1 MLRGLR
7 GYALHAITRESSRYT
22 DPRLGAECPRDTGCR
37 HAGRIKRYRLP
48 RLFPLLAPQT
58 CIPCPGS
65 PCGVYPRKAHAREGS
80 RGSATPWNPLEEKE
94 AGPVHPE

>member
-65 PCGVYPRKAHAREGS
+65 PCGVYPRKAHAGLERLSYTLEPSEGKGS
-80 RGSATPWNPLEEKE
+80 RASPP
-94 AGPVHPE
+94 